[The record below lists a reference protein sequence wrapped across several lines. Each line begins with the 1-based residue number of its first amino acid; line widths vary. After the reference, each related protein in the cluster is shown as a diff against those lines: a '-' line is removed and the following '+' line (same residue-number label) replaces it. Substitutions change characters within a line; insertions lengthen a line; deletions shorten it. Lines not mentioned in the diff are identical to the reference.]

1 MISELEDS
9 ITATVLSS
17 VSPCILILSPGST
30 GGTISA
36 ASTSASEPTY
46 ENATNVDP
54 TRGISE
60 NIILEPTISKPI
72 PGSCITPVS
81 YTHLRAHE
89 T

>member
-1 MISELEDS
+1 VISELEDS

-54 TRGISE
+54 KRGMCEKEIVG
-60 NIILEPTISKPI
+60 PTM
-72 PGSCITPVS
+72 
-81 YTHLRAHE
+81 
-89 T
+89 